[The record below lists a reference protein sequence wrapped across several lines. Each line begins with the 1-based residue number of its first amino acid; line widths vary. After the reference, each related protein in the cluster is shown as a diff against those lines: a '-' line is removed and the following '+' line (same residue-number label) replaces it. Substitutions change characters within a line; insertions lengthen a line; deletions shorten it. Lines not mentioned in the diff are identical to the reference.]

1 VTAKSRADVSEERRA
16 ALNAGDVASTDLVEC
31 LVVDHVALARAVLP
45 KAGVPLPAEEA
56 LAKIAG
62 APLKARL
69 AFFASLLARHPKG
82 RTALATHASDTVRS
96 WVTLAYE
103 GEKDPQKRLLLLRPF
118 AADPHFGV
126 REYAW
131 MAYRSALLADLD
143 AALAPLLP
151 WTTAEDANLRR
162 FAAEATRPRGVWC
175 AHLRPL
181 RSDPRRGLPILEPL
195 ARDPARYVQLSVAN
209 WLNDASKDDPAF
221 VEEVTARWLAAHRC
235 PETVH
240 IATRALRTLRAKST
254 T

>member
-1 VTAKSRADVSEERRA
+1 MTAKSRADVSEERRA
-16 ALNAGDVASTDLVEC
+16 ALNAGHVASTDLVEC

-45 KAGVPLPAEEA
+45 KAGVPLPIEEA
-56 LAKIAG
+56 LAKIVG
-62 APLKARL
+62 APLKERL

-82 RTALATHASDTVRS
+82 RTALAAHVSDTVRS

-151 WTTAEDANLRR
+151 WTAEEDANLRR

-175 AHLRPL
+175 AHLRTL
-181 RSDPRRGLPILEPL
+181 RTDPRRGLPILEPL